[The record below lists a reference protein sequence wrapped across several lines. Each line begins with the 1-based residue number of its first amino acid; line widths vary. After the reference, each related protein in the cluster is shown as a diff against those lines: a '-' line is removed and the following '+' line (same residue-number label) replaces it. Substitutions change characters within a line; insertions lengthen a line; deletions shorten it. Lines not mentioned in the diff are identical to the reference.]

1 MKWLLESKTKTT
13 KEKEKTMKLLVID
26 PNTGIV
32 RMATPEEEDREI
44 RQYNKEAEE
53 VLKKTRG

>member
-1 MKWLLESKTKTT
+1 
-13 KEKEKTMKLLVID
+13 MKLLVID

-32 RMATPEEEDREI
+32 RMATPEEKDREI
-44 RQYNKEAEE
+44 RQYNKEADE